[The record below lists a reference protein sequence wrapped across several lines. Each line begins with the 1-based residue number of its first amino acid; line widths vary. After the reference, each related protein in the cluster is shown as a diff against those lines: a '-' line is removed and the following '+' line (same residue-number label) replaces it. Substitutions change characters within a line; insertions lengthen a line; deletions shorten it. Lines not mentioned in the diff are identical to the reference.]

1 MAKSKEIVEAVAL
14 LTAEFDD
21 LRVDEIRLDM
31 WKRKLASFPDGV
43 VLRAAEAH
51 ITGSKFKPQLADIIE
66 RCRAQV
72 TGGWLGADEAW
83 SRMPKTESESAML
96 TNEIS
101 EALGVA
107 SPLLEVG
114 EKNAARMAFRDCY
127 NRLVER
133 AKAEGRM
140 PVYFA
145 SFGTDAAGRVSVL
158 AKAVTEGQLTID
170 RATELL
176 PEYASDVVRLAGVKN
191 HPLLAGPS
199 ETGKAAIKAL
209 LNEVRALK

>member
-51 ITGSKFKPQLADIIE
+51 IIGSKFKPQLADIIE
-66 RCRAQV
+66 RCRAQI

-83 SRMPKTESESAML
+83 SRMPKTEGESAML

-107 SPLLEVG
+107 SPLLEAG
-114 EKNAARMAFRDCY
+114 EKNAARMAQAC
-127 NRLVER
+127 R
-133 AKAEGRM
+133 ACQC
-140 PVYFA
+140 
-145 SFGTDAAGRVSVL
+145 L
-158 AKAVTEGQLTID
+158 D
-170 RATELL
+170 RPCSA
-176 PEYASDVVRLAGVKN
+176 
-191 HPLLAGPS
+191 
-199 ETGKAAIKAL
+199 
-209 LNEVRALK
+209 